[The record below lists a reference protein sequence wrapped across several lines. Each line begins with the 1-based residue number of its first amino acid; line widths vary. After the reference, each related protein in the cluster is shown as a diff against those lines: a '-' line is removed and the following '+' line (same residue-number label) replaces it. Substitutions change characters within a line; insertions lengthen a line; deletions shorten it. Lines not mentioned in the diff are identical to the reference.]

1 MYSHDYNDKIR
12 QKLEKASANYQ
23 KRQVITQNSDS
34 NDHVAIRT
42 RGQKF
47 KLQNILKIIKLK
59 KKI

>member
-42 RGQKF
+42 RGQKNDF
-47 KLQNILKIIKLK
+47 GIFGLLQN
-59 KKI
+59 

>member
-42 RGQKF
+42 RGQKMPF
-47 KLQNILKIIKLK
+47 YLLIWL
-59 KKI
+59 